1 MQAQRFDRVTSMD
14 GSEIFTDGAEALRV
28 QRGAGNLATA
38 SAGLLAAL
46 ALTCAPAQAA
56 ERTDASKAIADLVV
70 IDAHIWTGDP
80 SHRSATALATRD
92 GRLLAV
98 GTDAEV
104 RALAGDHTR
113 VIDVHGKGL
122 VPGFIDAHTHFVDGG
137 FELLGADLRLAA
149 SRDEFVRR
157 FGEYAA
163 KIPAGRWI
171 RDATWDHERWPGA
184 PLPRRDWIDGVSGE
198 HPVFIQR
205 LDGHMGLANTRALA
219 LAGITRDTPDPDGG
233 TIVRDESGEPTGVLK
248 DAAMTLIFDAQP
260 PLSPAEIEDA
270 LRAAMTHAAEVGV
283 TSIQDI
289 TLWDQY
295 PVMKKLHDAG
305 ALTVRI
311 YARTPLAT
319 WERQRDAIATD
330 GAGDEWLRFGG
341 FKAFADGSLGSS
353 TAWFF
358 EPYADA
364 PETSGLRADDW
375 FPEGILEQRVAAADA
390 AGLQVSIH
398 AIGERAN
405 AEILDLFERVEK
417 RNGARDRRF
426 RIEHA
431 QHLRKQ
437 DVPRFAALGVIP
449 SMQPF
454 HEADDGR
461 WADKRLGAERSHD
474 SYVFRS
480 LLASGARLAFGT
492 DWSVA
497 PLDPMLGI
505 AAAVTRQTLDGKN
518 PGGWHQEEKI
528 TLEQAL
534 SAYTAGSAYAEF
546 AEKDKGT
553 LTPGKLAD
561 FVILSDDPYTVPP
574 QRLHELHADLTVV
587 GGRVVFERT
596 PAH

>member
-1 MQAQRFDRVTSMD
+1 MTSHRLP
-14 GSEIFTDGAEALRV
+14 AVLLAV
-28 QRGAGNLATA
+28 LATWA
-38 SAGLLAAL
+38 PTVPRAAP
-46 ALTCAPAQAA
+46 TETP
-56 ERTDASKAIADLVV
+56 DAKADLVV
-70 IDAHIWTGDP
+70 LGARIWTGDDAHP
-80 SHRSATALATRD
+80 AATALASRG
-92 GRLLAV
+92 GRLLRV
-98 GTDAEV
+98 GTDADA
-104 RALAGDHTR
+104 RALAGAQTR
-113 VIDVHGKGL
+113 VIDAHGKGL

-137 FELLGADLRLAA
+137 RELLGADLRMAT
-149 SRDEFVRR
+149 SREEFVRR
-157 FGEYAA
+157 FGQYAA
-163 KIPAGRWI
+163 KVPAGRWI
-171 RDATWDHERWPGA
+171 RDVTWDHERWPGA
-184 PLPRRDWIDGVSGE
+184 PLPRRDWIDGVSGD
-198 HPVFIQR
+198 HPVFVQR

-233 TIVRDESGEPTGVLK
+233 TIVRDPDGGEPTGVLK
-248 DAAMTLIFDAQP
+248 DAAMNLVFNVQP

-270 LRAAMTHAAEVGV
+270 LRAAMQHAAEVGV

-295 PVMKKLHDAG
+295 PVMKQLHAAG

-319 WERQRDAIATD
+319 WERQRDLVVSA

-358 EPYADA
+358 EPYSDA

-375 FPEGILEQRVAAADA
+375 FPEGILEQRVAGADR
-390 AGLQVSIH
+390 AGMQVSIH

-405 AEILDLFERVEK
+405 AEILDLYARVEQ
-417 RNGARDRRF
+417 RDGARGRRF

-431 QHLRKQ
+431 QHLRAQ

-461 WADKRLGAERSHD
+461 WADKRLGAARSHD
-474 SYVFRS
+474 SYRFRS

-492 DWSVA
+492 DWPVA
-497 PLDPMLGI
+497 PLEPMLGI

-518 PGGWHQEEKI
+518 PGGWHPEEKI

-534 SAYTAGSAYAEF
+534 HAYTVGSAYAEF
-546 AEKDKGT
+546 AENDKGA
-553 LTPGKLAD
+553 LSAGRLAD
-561 FVILSDDPYTVPP
+561 FVILSDDPFAVPP
-574 QRLHELHADLTVV
+574 ERLHELQADVTVV
-587 GGRVVFERT
+587 GGRVVYERSG
-596 PAH
+596 PKDSPRFD